1 MQFNV
6 RSIRVI
12 TLSVLVLSVLALA
25 PAAFGAASFVPTR
38 PIEFVCPSAAGGGLA
53 RFSETVGSIMESEK
67 FVPVAMPRIY
77 KPGGGFAVA
86 MAYIS
91 EKKGNPHFLMSTS
104 GPFVLTPLTVT
115 LSGKKTITHRDL
127 TMIGI
132 MGFDE
137 VVMVVKNDAPWKDMK
152 ELLAAAKA
160 KPKSIRFGGSY
171 VGSPDSLVVAS
182 IAKAAGVEFLYV
194 PFQGGGEM
202 NAALLGG
209 HIDIMSSS
217 PSDMMPHVEAK
228 TMRMLAVAA
237 DKRIPRFK
245 DMPTLKEIGC
255 DLVRRTHRG
264 IAAPPGISAEAVA
277 YYENAARKVTETGAF
292 KKYLDDGIMTPVFM
306 GSTQASKFLDEYAD
320 VALNTMR
327 DLGMGKK

>member
-1 MQFNV
+1 MKFSV
-6 RSIRVI
+6 RNSRVVILSI
-12 TLSVLVLSVLALA
+12 LAMSILAMA
-25 PAAFGAASFVPTR
+25 PAGSEAASFVPTR

-67 FVPVAMPRIY
+67 FIPVAMPRIY

-86 MAYIS
+86 MAYMV

-104 GPFVLTPLTVT
+104 GPFVLTPLTVA
-115 LSGKKTITHRDL
+115 LSGKKTISHKDL

-132 MGFDE
+132 LGFDE
-137 VVMVVKNDAPWKDMK
+137 VVMVVKNDAPWKDIK

-182 IAKAAGVEFLYV
+182 IAKATGVEFNYV

-209 HIDIMSSS
+209 HIDVMSSA
-217 PSDMMPHVEAK
+217 PSDMYPHVEAK

-237 DKRIPRFK
+237 DKRMPRFK

-255 DLVRRTHRG
+255 NLVRRTHRG
-264 IAAPPGISAEAVA
+264 IAAPPGISADVVA
-277 YYENAARKVTETGAF
+277 YYENAARKVTETSAF
-292 KKYLDDGIMTPVFM
+292 KKYLDDGLMTPVFM
-306 GSTQASKFLDEYAD
+306 GSAEASKFLDEYAD
-320 VALNTMR
+320 VALSTMH

>member
-1 MQFNV
+1 MKDSARNI
-6 RSIRVI
+6 RIIILSIFA
-12 TLSVLVLSVLALA
+12 LSVLALA
-25 PAAFGAASFVPTR
+25 PAASGAASFVPTR

-53 RFSETVGSIMESEK
+53 RFTETVGSIMETEK
-67 FVPVAMPRIY
+67 IVPVAMPRIF

-86 MAYIS
+86 MAYIA

-115 LSGKKTITHRDL
+115 LSGKKTITHKDL

-132 MGFDE
+132 LGFDE
-137 VVMVVKNDAPWKDMK
+137 VVMVVKYDAPWKDMK

-182 IAKAAGVEFLYV
+182 IAKAAGVEFNYI

-209 HIDIMSSS
+209 HIDAMSSA
-217 PSDMMPHVEAK
+217 PSDMLPHVEAK

-237 DKRIPRFK
+237 DKRMPRFK
-245 DMPTLKEIGC
+245 DLPTLKEIGC

-277 YYENAARKVTETGAF
+277 YYESAARKVTETGAF
-292 KKYLDDGIMTPVFM
+292 KKYLDDGIMTPTFI
-306 GSTQASKFLDEYAD
+306 GSAQAAKFLDDYAD
-320 VALNTMR
+320 QALSTMR